1 MLKLI
6 LCFLKNIANETAIEE
21 ISKFDGPLISSRTIV
36 AWYKT
41 FREILFNYF
50 EITNPIQK
58 MGGPQSIV
66 EIDEAK
72 IGSRKYNRGRLKE
85 GN

>member
-1 MLKLI
+1 
-6 LCFLKNIANETAIEE
+6 
-21 ISKFDGPLISSRTIV
+21 
-36 AWYKT
+36 
-41 FREILFNYF
+41 
-50 EITNPIQK
+50 

-85 GN
+85 GNYFILYMI